1 MNLSMA
7 SNTVSRAIR
16 VKAGRSGLFLKAMV
30 AKHLIDMNGNTILT
44 DSFNSTSPSNSINC
58 RYPAGDHNKLLDNGD
73 VASNDSVANT
83 VNVGNANIYGHVA
96 VGPLGTMA
104 LGTQGGVGTYAWQK
118 THAGAIQPDY
128 FTDDMNFTFP
138 KVTLPY
144 TVGLTPQ
151 PKVIYTTNFT
161 DVAKT
166 APITNS
172 VFPNPVPATGVT
184 TNTSYTTT
192 TVKPSPIPYGMV
204 TNYVLNYYT
213 NNSYPQNT
221 YGTPQKIPNSSQ
233 WAYVLCTGT
242 NYTYS
247 TLSFV
252 YLLTTKTIVTNAETT
267 SYDYYILGS
276 PTNLPPIDYYVDQLP
291 GGNIFVKGNARLVV
305 AGSLDVAGNKPANQ
319 ITLDTDA
326 KLEMWVGVTS
336 CKLSGNG
343 VINPTGFAQNFI
355 CWCTDSVTDVSL
367 NGNGEFTG
375 ILIAPNGNVRLNGG
389 GKASEDFIGCLLA
402 NNITLNGKFNF
413 HYDEALR
420 SYNGTGR
427 FTIQEWNEI
436 PISQVSQY

>member
-1 MNLSMA
+1 
-7 SNTVSRAIR
+7 
-16 VKAGRSGLFLKAMV
+16 
-30 AKHLIDMNGNTILT
+30 
-44 DSFNSTSPSNSINC
+44 
-58 RYPAGDHNKLLDNGD
+58 

-83 VNVGNANIYGHVA
+83 VNAGNANIYGHVA

-104 LGTQGGVGTYAWQK
+104 LGTQGGVGTYAWQQK
-118 THAGAIQPDY
+118 NQGKIQPGF

-151 PKVIYTTNFT
+151 LGKIVNITNFT
-161 DVAKT
+161 DVANT
-166 APITNS
+166 APVTTN
-172 VFPNPVPATGVT
+172 VYPNPVPATGVQ
-184 TNTSYTTT
+184 TNISYK
-192 TVKPSPIPYGMV
+192 TVSVQPSPIPYGLV

-233 WAYVLCTGT
+233 WAYILATST
-242 NYTYS
+242 NYTYP
-247 TLSFV
+247 TLSFT
-252 YLLTTKTIVTNAETT
+252 YLLTTKTIVTNASVVT
-267 SYDYYILGS
+267 YDYYIIGN
-276 PTNLPPIDYYVDQLP
+276 PTNLPPLDYYVPTLP

-305 AGSLDVAGNKPANQ
+305 AGDLDVAGNKPANQ

-326 KLEMWVGVTS
+326 KLEMWVGGTS

-343 VINPTGFAQNFI
+343 VINPTGYAQNFI

-375 ILIAPNGNVRLNGG
+375 VLVAPNGNVRLNGG
-389 GKASEDFIGCLLA
+389 GKASEDFIGSLLA

-420 SYNGTGR
+420 SYNGAGR

-436 PISQVSQY
+436 PISQINY